1 MHIQPILIGSGYPVA
16 MAEHAETNLKA
27 RPAWDLWAGSRANYR
42 KLPEGHWESE
52 GTGLWTDPSIHILF
66 LVFLGHK
73 HIPIIS
79 NPSIFHCALVCPPA
93 CCPLEKNGPAFAP
106 HGLNRN
112 HARTQVP
119 CQMISGVLLQY
130 ESGAEYFRA
139 Y

>member
-27 RPAWDLWAGSRANYR
+27 RPAWDLWAGLRANYR

-73 HIPIIS
+73 HIPIQAYS
-79 NPSIFHCALVCPPA
+79 TVLWFVLPPVAHWKKMVLPLHPMASIGTTPGHKCLV
-93 CCPLEKNGPAFAP
+93 K
-106 HGLNRN
+106 
-112 HARTQVP
+112 
-119 CQMISGVLLQY
+119 
-130 ESGAEYFRA
+130 
-139 Y
+139 